1 MSVRDLIP
9 SGRERSPSVRGGE
22 VMDPIL
28 SLHRE
33 MNRLFDDF
41 FGGAGR
47 RLPSV
52 GFGAGFGGMGW
63 PQTDVVE
70 NDKEYR
76 VTAELPGLEE
86 KDIDLTFQD
95 GVLTLKG
102 EKKVEHGGEGARY
115 TERYHGRFQ
124 RSIGVGPD
132 VDEDKVSA
140 SFRNGVLTVVM
151 PKTPEAESK
160 VKHISINGGG
170 EKR

>member
-9 SGRERSPSVRGGE
+9 WGRERSSPTVRGGE

-33 MNRLFDDF
+33 VNRLFDDF
-41 FGGAGR
+41 FGGAGT

-52 GFGAGFGGMGW
+52 GFGGLGW
-63 PQTDVVE
+63 PHTDVVE

>member
-9 SGRERSPSVRGGE
+9 WGRERSGPSVRGGE

-41 FGGAGR
+41 LGSAGT
-47 RLPSV
+47 RLPS
-52 GFGAGFGGMGW
+52 AGVAGMGW
-63 PQTDVVE
+63 PHTDVVE
-70 NDKEYR
+70 NDQEYR

-86 KDIDLTFQD
+86 KGIDLTFQD

-102 EKKVEHGGEGARY
+102 EKKVEHDEGARY
-115 TERYHGRFQ
+115 TERYFGRFQ
-124 RSIGVGPD
+124 RSVGLGTD

-140 SFRNGVLTVVM
+140 SFKNGVLTVVL
-151 PKTPEAESK
+151 PKTAEAESK
-160 VKHISINGGG
+160 VKRISINGGG

>member
-9 SGRERSPSVRGGE
+9 WGRERSPTVRGGD
-22 VMDPIL
+22 VMGPIL

-41 FGGAGR
+41 FGEAGS
-47 RLPSV
+47 RLPLAS
-52 GFGAGFGGMGW
+52 FGGMGW

-95 GVLTLKG
+95 GMLTLKG
-102 EKKVEHGGEGARY
+102 EKKVEHDEGARY
-115 TERYHGRFQ
+115 TERYFGRFQ
-124 RSIGVGPD
+124 RSVSLGTD
-132 VDEDKVSA
+132 VDEEKVNA
-140 SFRNGVLTVVM
+140 SFKDGVLTVVL

-160 VKHISINGGG
+160 VKHISINGAG

>member
-9 SGRERSPSVRGGE
+9 WGRERSPSVRGGE

-41 FGGAGR
+41 FGGAGS

-102 EKKVEHGGEGARY
+102 EKKVEHDAESARY
-115 TERYHGRFQ
+115 SERYHGRFQ
-124 RSIGVGPD
+124 RSVSLGTD
-132 VDEDKVSA
+132 VDEEKVSA
-140 SFRNGVLTVVM
+140 SFKSGVLTVVL

-160 VKHISINGGG
+160 VKHISINGG

>member
-22 VMDPIL
+22 VMDLIL

-102 EKKVEHGGEGARY
+102 EKKVEHDDEGARY
-115 TERYHGRFQ
+115 SERYHGRFQ
-124 RSIGVGPD
+124 RSVSLGTD
-132 VDEDKVSA
+132 VDEEKVNA
-140 SFRNGVLTVVM
+140 SFR
-151 PKTPEAESK
+151 
-160 VKHISINGGG
+160 GGAPASSA
-170 EKR
+170 

>member
-102 EKKVEHGGEGARY
+102 EKKVEHDDEGARY
-115 TERYHGRFQ
+115 SERYHGRFQ
-124 RSIGVGPD
+124 RSVSLGTD
-132 VDEDKVSA
+132 VDEEKVSA
-140 SFRNGVLTVVM
+140 SFKNGVLTVVL

-160 VKHISINGGG
+160 VKHISINGG